1 MTIESRFAHG
11 FVDAL
16 FGSEDAGFGLIDGD
30 LRYIKV
36 NETLA
41 SINGRTAADHEGR
54 TVREVIPQFADF
66 AEPLLRQV
74 ISNDE
79 PVIALEVSG
88 PSPASPADE
97 RHYLVSYYPI
107 REDGSVIGVGAV
119 VVDVTERARAKR
131 ELDEQARDV
140 YENVVQDL
148 TITKFALQSGE
159 MERALAAADRG
170 LQAAKSISSKV
181 LLDDIDTDDQGP
193 N

>member
-1 MTIESRFAHG
+1 LSIEPRFANG

-16 FGSEDAGFGLIDGD
+16 FGSEDVGFGLIDKD
-30 LRYIKV
+30 LCYIKV

-41 SINGRTAADHEGR
+41 SINGLSAAEHEGK

-74 ISNDE
+74 MSSKE
-79 PVIALEVSG
+79 PVIALDVSG
-88 PSPASPADE
+88 SSTVPDVDE
-97 RHYLVSYYPI
+97 GHYLVSYYPI

-119 VVDVTERARAKR
+119 VVDVTERARAKH
-131 ELDEQARDV
+131 ELDAQARDV

-148 TITKFALQSGE
+148 TVTKFAMESGE
-159 MERALAAADRG
+159 IEKALEAADRG
-170 LQAAKSISSKV
+170 LKAAKSISSKV
-181 LLDDIDTDDQGP
+181 LLEGLVKK

>member
-1 MTIESRFAHG
+1 MSLSIEPRFANG

-16 FGSEDAGFGLIDGD
+16 FGSEDVGFGLIDKN
-30 LRYIKV
+30 LCYIKV

-41 SINGRTAADHEGR
+41 SINGLSAADHEGR
-54 TVREVIPQFADF
+54 TIRDVIPQFADF

-74 ISNDE
+74 MSSQE

-88 PSPASPADE
+88 PSAVPDVDE
-97 RHYLVSYYPI
+97 GHYLVSYYPI
-107 REDGSVIGVGAV
+107 REDDSVIGVGAV

-131 ELDEQARDV
+131 ELDKQARDV

-148 TITKFALQSGE
+148 TVTKFALESGE
-159 MERALAAADRG
+159 MGTALEAADRG

-181 LLDDIDTDDQGP
+181 LLQGLEQ
-193 N
+193 NT